1 MGDDRVDVGVTERML
16 LENLELTRTGCLA
29 VVHEVQE
36 RLGALSREAGAQRR
50 NSIKAWQAE
59 QLERK
64 DIVRGK
70 ENAIQVLTSDQAQC
84 AALAEQWRA
93 KHDMQVYSMPC
104 HVVYA
109 PVFGV
114 LRHAHGLAGSG
125 EQHLTP
131 SSR

>member
-1 MGDDRVDVGVTERML
+1 MKSPDTSSSFHVCHCKLHGLQPHLAWYESEVGDDRVDVGVTERML

-64 DIVRGK
+64 DIVRGRK
-70 ENAIQVLTSDQAQC
+70 
-84 AALAEQWRA
+84 
-93 KHDMQVYSMPC
+93 
-104 HVVYA
+104 
-109 PVFGV
+109 
-114 LRHAHGLAGSG
+114 
-125 EQHLTP
+125 TP
-131 SSR
+131 SKS